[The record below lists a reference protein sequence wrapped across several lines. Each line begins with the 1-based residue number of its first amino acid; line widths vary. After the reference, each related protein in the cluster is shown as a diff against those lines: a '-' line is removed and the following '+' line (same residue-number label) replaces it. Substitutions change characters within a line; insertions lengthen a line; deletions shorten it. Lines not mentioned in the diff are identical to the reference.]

1 MPLFA
6 TEIADEGAEHFRSAP
21 SCWPPENALDP
32 AAMTAARWAIAM
44 SSRAA
49 PIQEHCRSS
58 LVLRAASHWRQ
69 AKPEDPGEMARNL
82 LAITG
87 IDAGALELRRDW
99 IDLPEMAGAPRLATR
114 QQHARITIY
123 AGSGLPLVS
132 GKNGV
137 TTKPRM

>member
-69 AKPEDPGEMARNL
+69 AKAEDFGEMVRNL

-99 IDLPEMAGAPRLATR
+99 IDLPEMAERVAARHQGAW
-114 QQHARITIY
+114 QHVELGLPTD
-123 AGSGLPLVS
+123 LPLVRADATRA
-132 GKNGV
+132 GH
-137 TTKPRM
+137 R